1 MSPSR
6 PRIRR
11 SPPERTRPVRNPVV
25 PPGQP
30 APGIGT
36 LIDATVGEALRTAE
50 RLAAASGATVQ
61 GAVECGVKTAYT
73 VIDEYMRRGREA
85 ASRQERPNW
94 RSDMKDDRQNFGNWS
109 TMFGPMGPLMAPWMQ
124 MMQAWTT
131 AMSSFVPGAAQQPAW
146 NPYAWGGAAGG
157 PHPPGAAASP
167 MVSVQVSSHCP
178 TEVSLSVAPGA
189 DAGTLV
195 ADALPVDDGSGA
207 PPLVAV
213 AFTCTPGHVR
223 VSVTVP
229 NDQPAGRYSG
239 AVRDAAGM
247 QVGDLTVDVS
257 GPATRPR
264 RRKA

>member
-1 MSPSR
+1 M
-6 PRIRR
+6 
-11 SPPERTRPVRNPVV
+11 PPERTGPARNPVV
-25 PPGQP
+25 PAGRP
-30 APGIGT
+30 APVIGA
-36 LIDATVGEALRTAE
+36 LLDATLGEGLRTAE
-50 RLAAASGATVQ
+50 RLAAASGAAVQ

-94 RSDMKDDRQNFGNWS
+94 RGDMKDDRQNSGNWS

-131 AMSSFVPGAAQQPAW
+131 AMSSFVPGAAPQAAW
-146 NPYAWGGAAGG
+146 NPYTWGGAAGG
-157 PHPPGAAASP
+157 PHPPGAATSP
-167 MVSVQVSSHCP
+167 TVSVQLSSHRP
-178 TEVSLSVAPGA
+178 AEVTFGVAPGA
-189 DAGTLV
+189 DAMTLA
-195 ADALPVDDGSGA
+195 ADPLGIDDGSGA

-213 AFTCTPGHVR
+213 AITCTPGHVR

-229 NDQPAGRYSG
+229 NDQPPGRYSG
-239 AVRDAAGM
+239 AIRDAAGM

-264 RRKA
+264 RRKT